1 MNGNLCTRM
10 KRQLKRIGQDEKTAR
25 RYAGSF
31 YLWMLSVCGLF
42 GVPLCSDE
50 QSGAGEEIRGS
61 LRPGPD
67 GTPEVSYGSGAGAGP
82 VLADARAVSILSA
95 SFGLGQR

>member
-1 MNGNLCTRM
+1 MDRNLCKRM
-10 KRQLKRIGQDEKTAR
+10 ERRLKKIGQDGKKAR
-25 RYAGSF
+25 RFARFF
-31 YLWMLSVCGLF
+31 YSSMISVCGLF

-61 LRPGPD
+61 LRPGLD
-67 GTPEVSYGSGAGAGP
+67 GPPEVSYGSGTGTGSI
-82 VLADARAVSILSA
+82 LADARAACVLSA